1 MKKGVAVMTT
11 FRRHFGKELLI
22 FLFFVVLLIFSG
34 GCGGSDNYFNES
46 GKRTIY
52 VLGELHGDLAD
63 EIAELVD
70 CVPFTGL
77 EAGAPLLISHA
88 SAFAIDA
95 KTASAARALLE
106 DGQAIGVEHAS
117 EDEVNAL
124 LDALGFEHDFRLPT
138 GNTYVEFYGVKLL
151 NDGDLLSYVAL
162 NDDEQR
168 PVEIDELAD
177 SVMIDEGLVVSH
189 DEIYDHLSADIAD
202 DERAALEAYG
212 FVVSGDDILSGDRV
226 LTVDDLISGDYVLT
240 PEDGWIPL
248 EGLAATPTPETQDE
262 ESASDAM
269 ELDMAHRIVAWLFS
283 SEEQAEDALRGKEEV
298 RRALAEGGQN
308 LTDVARKYE
317 ATYDASDPKGGSFS
331 ITVEAYACHSF
342 NTYDNVEYDWFYV
355 KQMGRLNPGS
365 VYRKYKYSSIR
376 SMITG
381 YIVDYTFDNRL
392 VDANGNA
399 PGGGV
404 LLYSSSPEGTVG
416 SSGTSSSFSF
426 DISGNVGYSDGFE
439 FGVSPSLNITSEQN
453 SSVPDC
459 QVTNNSNAGGPTGWV
474 YSFTRPHTDGVRF
487 MSYSEFV
494 DAPAAARS
502 EFEPINQWVWRISPE
517 QRDRI
522 KGFDFTFRWKNGYS
536 YGESYVFGKPVY
548 GVEHFDNRTVEKTFS
563 FIFPQYPPLI
573 AANKLTFYAEGGR
586 ERLTMATFRDWTA
599 ESDSAWCQIN
609 LASGDR
615 DDIDNVVVKV
625 DANTTGEDRTAYITL
640 KTVDGKG
647 SCRVKVFQAK
657 F

>member
-1 MKKGVAVMTT
+1 MTTLTT
-11 FRRHFGKELLI
+11 FRRYFGKELLAF
-22 FLFFVVLLIFSG
+22 FLLFVLLISLG
-34 GCGGSDNYFNES
+34 GCGGNGDDSNEI
-46 GKRTIY
+46 GGRTIY

-70 CVPFTGL
+70 CVPFSDFD
-77 EAGAPLLISHA
+77 ANAPLLISHA
-88 SAFAIDA
+88 STFAIDA
-95 KTASAARALLE
+95 KTASAAKALLE
-106 DGQAIGVEHAS
+106 DGRAIGVEHAS

-124 LDALGFEHDFRLPT
+124 LDALGFEHDFRLPS
-138 GNTYVEFYGVKLL
+138 GNTYVEFYGIKLL

-202 DERAALEAYG
+202 EELAALEAYG
-212 FVVSGDDILSGDRV
+212 LVVSGDDILSGDRV

-248 EGLAATPTPETQDE
+248 EELSATPTPETEDE
-262 ESASDAM
+262 QIALDAM
-269 ELDMAHRIVAWLFS
+269 ELDMAHRIVEWLFS
-283 SEEQAEDALRGKEEV
+283 SEKQAEDALRGKEEV
-298 RRALAEGGQN
+298 RRALANSGQS

-331 ITVEAYACHSF
+331 ITVEAYACHSL

-355 KQMGRLNPGS
+355 KQMGRLNPGQ
-365 VYRKYKYSSIR
+365 VYQKYSYSSIR
-376 SMITG
+376 SMIMG
-381 YIVDYTFDNRL
+381 YIVDYTFENRL

-399 PGGGV
+399 PAGGV
-404 LLYSSSPEGTVG
+404 LLYSSSPAGTVG
-416 SSGTSSSFSF
+416 SSGTSNSFSF

-439 FGVSPSLNITSEQN
+439 FGVSPSLSITSEQS

-474 YSFTRPHTDGVRF
+474 YSFTRPHTDGIRF
-487 MSYSEFV
+487 MSYNEFV

-502 EFEPINQWVWRISPE
+502 EFEPLNQWVWRISPE

-536 YGESYVFGKPVY
+536 YGESFVFCKAVY
-548 GVEHFDNRTVEKTFS
+548 GVEHFDNHTAEKTFS
-563 FIFPQYPPLI
+563 FVFPQYPPLI

-586 ERLTMATFRDWTA
+586 ERLMMATFRDWTA

-609 LASGDR
+609 LTSGSA
-615 DDIDNVVVKV
+615 DDIDNVIVNV
-625 DANTTGEDRTAYITL
+625 DENTTGENRTAYITL
-640 KTVDGKG
+640 KTADGKG
-647 SCRVKVFQAK
+647 SCRVRVFQAMH
-657 F
+657 